1 MLYRHQPAPSQ
12 VRHRCRNP
20 RYGGTLKI
28 PAANP
33 RDALCRP
40 ICERAFYGCRCRVCE
55 QLYTRK
61 TRRRIVCSR
70 AQCQSLFWRHPED
83 FLVPATPLA
92 SVDDLGKCLRRSVA
106 AAEQNVDM
114 QDFFRRTFRDGG
126 TEGSA

>member
-70 AQCQSLFWRHPED
+70 AQCQSL
-83 FLVPATPLA
+83 
-92 SVDDLGKCLRRSVA
+92 RRSVA